1 MKLYTTTKLLLLFLL
16 INACASNNVDQSE
29 EEPKPISVATD
40 FDNKLVFEVSSSIDI
55 PVIASGGVGNLQHL
69 IDGIREGGAEAVL
82 AASIFHFEEYTIK
95 NIKQYLN
102 SKGIKI
108 RND

>member
-1 MKLYTTTKLLLLFLL
+1 MNADGMKTGFSISITKKL
-16 INACASNNVDQSE
+16 SE
-29 EEPKPISVATD
+29 LVNIPI
-40 FDNKLVFEVSSSIDI
+40 
-55 PVIASGGVGNLQHL
+55 IASGGAGSEEDFIEVF
-69 IDGIREGGAEAVL
+69 EKTKATGAL

>member
-1 MKLYTTTKLLLLFLL
+1 MYKAL
-16 INACASNNVDQSE
+16 A
-29 EEPKPISVATD
+29 
-40 FDNKLVFEVSSSIDI
+40 
-55 PVIASGGVGNLQHL
+55 
-69 IDGIREGGAEAVL
+69 EGKADAVL